1 MGLQEALCRA
11 IAHSRFQIGDF
22 KRGLRVRER
31 LRLRGA
37 VVGALLTAE
46 KSNCL
51 PKLLKTGL
59 VLHAMPADAMIE
71 CEKLTKRFGHVVAV
85 DHVSFK
91 VKKGSIFGFLGPNGS
106 GKSTVIRM
114 LCGLLEPS
122 DGLGRIAGFDVATQ
136 TDAIKS
142 LIGYM
147 SQKFSL
153 YDELT
158 VYENLMF
165 YGRLYGLRGAPLAK
179 RRDELIAL
187 THIEPYLERRA
198 ALLSGGWR
206 QRLAMACSLVH
217 KPSVLFLDEPT
228 AGIDPVA
235 RRELWDLLFEFS
247 SLGMTLFVTTHY
259 MDEAE
264 RCSHVGYIHMS
275 KLVVCGVPDD
285 LKTMPIVNPPGTKRL
300 DVTCDHV
307 TVGLQAVRHLPGVR
321 TATVFGQSMHL
332 LLDEGTSEEFLR
344 AELAKSG
351 IPHADIRPIAPSLE
365 DVFVALTTNR
375 KNGNGQ

>member
-1 MGLQEALCRA
+1 
-11 IAHSRFQIGDF
+11 
-22 KRGLRVRER
+22 
-31 LRLRGA
+31 
-37 VVGALLTAE
+37 
-46 KSNCL
+46 
-51 PKLLKTGL
+51 
-59 VLHAMPADAMIE
+59 MPAETMIV
-71 CEKLTKRFGHVVAV
+71 CEDLTRRFGSFTAV
-85 DHVSFK
+85 DHVSFS
-91 VKKGSIFGFLGPNGS
+91 VSKGSILGFLGPNGS

-122 DGLGRIAGFDVATQ
+122 EGRAQIAGYDVARE
-136 TDAIKS
+136 TDRIKS

-158 VYENLMF
+158 VHENLMF
-165 YGRLYGLRGAPLAK
+165 YGRLYGLRGAALLQ

-187 THIEPYLERRA
+187 AHLEPYLRRRA
-198 ALLSGGWR
+198 GLLSGGWR
-206 QRLAMACSLVH
+206 QRLAMACALVH

-247 SLGMTLFVTTHY
+247 GMGMTLFVTTHY

-275 KLVVCGVPDD
+275 KLVVCGEPDD
-285 LKTMPIVNPPGTKRL
+285 LKHLPVVNPSGTKRL
-300 DVTCDHV
+300 DVTCEHV
-307 TVGLQAVRHLPGVR
+307 TVALQAVRRLPCVR

-332 LLDEGTSEEFLR
+332 LVEDSVSEQSIRERLGGV
-344 AELAKSG
+344 G
-351 IPHADIRPIAPSLE
+351 IRQTDIRPIAPSLE
-365 DVFVALTTNR
+365 DVFVALTNR
-375 KNGNGQ
+375 NGT

>member
-1 MGLQEALCRA
+1 
-11 IAHSRFQIGDF
+11 
-22 KRGLRVRER
+22 
-31 LRLRGA
+31 
-37 VVGALLTAE
+37 
-46 KSNCL
+46 
-51 PKLLKTGL
+51 
-59 VLHAMPADAMIE
+59 MPAETMIE
-71 CEKLTKRFGHVVAV
+71 CEMLTKRFGHFTAV
-85 DHVSFK
+85 DHVSFS
-91 VKKGSIFGFLGPNGS
+91 VGKGSIFGFLGPNGS

-122 DGLGRIAGFDVATQ
+122 EGQARIAGFDVARQ
-136 TDAIKS
+136 TDEIKN

-158 VYENLMF
+158 VHENLNF
-165 YGRLYGLRGAPLAK
+165 YSRLYGLRGVELAK

-187 THIEPYLERRA
+187 THLEPYLTRRA
-198 ALLSGGWR
+198 GLLSGGWR
-206 QRLAMACSLVH
+206 QRLAMACSLMH
-217 KPSVLFLDEPT
+217 HPTVLFLDEPT

-247 SLGMTLFVTTHY
+247 SMGMTLFVTTHY

-275 KLVVCGVPDD
+275 KLVVCGDPDE
-285 LKTMPIVNPPGTKRL
+285 LKQLPVVNPSGTKRI

-307 TVGLQAVRHLPGVR
+307 TRGLQAVRHLPGVR
-321 TATVFGQSMHL
+321 TSTVFGQSMHL
-332 LLDEGTSEEFLR
+332 LVEENMSEEFIR
-344 AELAKSG
+344 AELAKVK

-365 DVFVALTTNR
+365 DVFVALTNER
-375 KNGNGQ
+375 GNGATK

>member
-1 MGLQEALCRA
+1 MSEDLARPE
-11 IAHSRFQIGDF
+11 
-22 KRGLRVRER
+22 
-31 LRLRGA
+31 
-37 VVGALLTAE
+37 T
-46 KSNCL
+46 
-51 PKLLKTGL
+51 
-59 VLHAMPADAMIE
+59 MIE
-71 CEKLTKRFGHVVAV
+71 CDRLTRRFGQFTAV

-91 VKKGSIFGFLGPNGS
+91 VAKGSIFGFLGPNGS

-122 DGLGRIAGFDVATQ
+122 DGKGLIAGLDVAKETEK
-136 TDAIKS
+136 IKS

-165 YGRLYGLRGAPLAK
+165 YGRLYGLRGENLSK
-179 RRDELIAL
+179 RRDELIQL
-187 THIEPYLERRA
+187 THIDPYLQRRA
-198 ALLSGGWR
+198 GLLSGGWR
-206 QRLAMACSLVH
+206 QRLAMACSLMH
-217 KPSVLFLDEPT
+217 HPTVLFLDEPT

-247 SLGMTLFVTTHY
+247 STGMTLFVTTHY

-275 KLVVCGVPDD
+275 KLIVCGEPDE
-285 LKTMPIVNPPGTKRL
+285 LKHMPEVNPPGTKRI
-300 DVTCDHV
+300 DVTCEHV
-307 TVGLQAVRHLPGVR
+307 TTALQAVRRLPGVG

-332 LLDEGTSEEFLR
+332 LIDQTISENTIR
-344 AELAKSG
+344 AQLNKAG
-351 IPHADIRPIAPSLE
+351 IAQADIRPIAPSLE
-365 DVFVALTTNR
+365 DVFVALTNAAEGNR
-375 KNGNGQ
+375 AGRTQR

>member
-1 MGLQEALCRA
+1 
-11 IAHSRFQIGDF
+11 
-22 KRGLRVRER
+22 
-31 LRLRGA
+31 
-37 VVGALLTAE
+37 
-46 KSNCL
+46 
-51 PKLLKTGL
+51 
-59 VLHAMPADAMIE
+59 MPAETMIE
-71 CEKLTKRFGHVVAV
+71 CDKLTKRFGQVTAV

-91 VKKGSIFGFLGPNGS
+91 VEKGSIFGFLGPNGS

-122 DGLGRIAGFDVATQ
+122 DGQGRIAGLDVATQ
-136 TDAIKS
+136 TDEIKT

-158 VYENLMF
+158 VHENLQF
-165 YGRLYGLRGAPLAK
+165 YGRLYGLRGEDLKK
-179 RRDELIAL
+179 RRDELVRL
-187 THIEPYLERRA
+187 THIEPYLEKRA
-198 ALLSGGWR
+198 GLLSGGWR
-206 QRLAMACSLVH
+206 QRLAMACSLMH
-217 KPSVLFLDEPT
+217 HPTVLFLDEPT

-247 SLGMTLFVTTHY
+247 STGMTLFVTTHY

-275 KLVVCGVPDD
+275 KLIVCGEPDE
-285 LKTMPIVNPPGTKRL
+285 LKQLPQVNPPDTKRI

-307 TVGLQAVRHLPGVR
+307 TVGLQAVRRLRGIR

-332 LLDEGTSEEFLR
+332 LVDKEVSEEFIR
-344 AELAKSG
+344 AELAKAN
-351 IPHADIRPIAPSLE
+351 IPQADIRPIAPSLE
-365 DVFVALTTNR
+365 DVFVALTSRN
-375 KNGNGQ
+375 NGDKQ